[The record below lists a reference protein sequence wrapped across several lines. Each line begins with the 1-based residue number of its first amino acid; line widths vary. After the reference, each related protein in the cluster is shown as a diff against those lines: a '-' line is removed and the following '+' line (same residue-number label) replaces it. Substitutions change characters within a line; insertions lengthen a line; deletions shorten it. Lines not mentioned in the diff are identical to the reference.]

1 MIFRNYYVMLC
12 HTFHCMSNFI
22 ILFKYNITFII
33 NIQNI
38 LEIIEMLN
46 MSQTCYKFINLIQ
59 LCADLLIK

>member
-1 MIFRNYYVMLC
+1 MLC

-33 NIQNI
+33 IIQNI